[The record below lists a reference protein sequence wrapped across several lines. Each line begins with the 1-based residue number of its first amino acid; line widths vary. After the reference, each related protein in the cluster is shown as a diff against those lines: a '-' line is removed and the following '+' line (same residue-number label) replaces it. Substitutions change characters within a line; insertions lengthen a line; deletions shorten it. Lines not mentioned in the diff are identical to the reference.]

1 MFKTKIRFKSYI
13 LIGCALCVLSDS
25 KGQTYINS
33 ISLKYGLG
41 LPMGNYA
48 GHSRNIE
55 DVIGGMQT
63 GSYWGIEFK
72 SKMLNLKSLPFSEMS
87 YVDYLDKTG
96 FMLIYDQFLSQVSP
110 QSLENIVG
118 DKFRML
124 ENGTWKIS
132 NLIFG
137 VTLNE
142 QLNDYLFIMFK
153 LGGGLSE
160 IRNPYFTVINEKE
173 LIYKRQ
179 QNRFSTFGTMI
190 GIDFSCDFDRLM
202 IQLQSEVFWA
212 KPEIKTTT
220 TNYLVG
226 EIIQFN
232 ENKFLV
238 LPKISLSVGYKFT
251 D

>member
-1 MFKTKIRFKSYI
+1 MLKRKLRFKSCIIVGY
-13 LIGCALCVLSDS
+13 ALCVLCDL
-25 KGQTYINS
+25 KGQAYINS
-33 ISLKYGLG
+33 ISFKYGLG
-41 LPMGNYA
+41 VPMGNYA

-55 DVIGGMQT
+55 DVIGGMQS
-63 GSYWGIEFK
+63 GNYWGLELK
-72 SKMLNLKSLPFSEMS
+72 TKMFNLKSLPFSEMS

-96 FMLIYDQFLSQVSP
+96 FMLIYDQFISQVSP
-110 QSLENIVG
+110 QSIGNIEG

-137 VTLNE
+137 VTLDE
-142 QLNDYLFIMFK
+142 PLNDYFLILFKI
-153 LGGGLSE
+153 GGGLSE
-160 IRNPYFTVINEKE
+160 IRNPYFTVVKENE

-190 GIDFSCDFDRLM
+190 GLDLSCDFDRLM
-202 IQLQSEVFWA
+202 IQLQSEILCS

-226 EIIQFN
+226 EIMQFN
-232 ENKFLV
+232 EDKFIV
-238 LPKISLSVGYKFT
+238 LPKISVSVGYKFT

>member
-1 MFKTKIRFKSYI
+1 MFKTKLRIKSYI
-13 LIGCALCVLSDS
+13 IMGYTLCISINLN
-25 KGQTYINS
+25 GQGYINS
-33 ISLKYGLG
+33 LSFKYGVG
-41 LPMGNYA
+41 LPVGNYA

-55 DVIGGMQT
+55 DVIGGMQA
-63 GSYWGIEFK
+63 GSYWGLEFK

-87 YVDYLDKTG
+87 YVDYLDNTG
-96 FMLIYDQFLSQVSP
+96 FMLIYDQFMSPVSP
-110 QSLENIVG
+110 ESISNINGEN
-118 DKFRML
+118 FSML

-137 VTLNE
+137 ITVDE
-142 QLNDYLFIMFK
+142 QLNDYFLLMFK
-153 LGGGLSE
+153 IGGGLSE
-160 IRNPYFTVINEKE
+160 IRNPYFTVMNGKE
-173 LIYKRQ
+173 LAYKRQ

-190 GIDFSCDFDRLM
+190 GVDLSCDFDRLM
-202 IQLQSEVFWA
+202 IQLQSEVSWS

-226 EIIQFN
+226 EIVPFN

-238 LPKISLSVGYKFT
+238 LPKISLSLGYKFT